1 MDLAYSRTMER
12 HCRSWNEECDKQ
24 MTKYIELELNPNG
37 KAKRLVAVKM
47 GVVDEEIKYDTY
59 LIDIYY
65 SLNGIDYKLVY
76 PTALDIENDWE
87 GLKDFIW
94 YVVDEEI
101 TRKQLDVAKN
111 RVSDLEKEL
120 REMKYEPKES

>member
-1 MDLAYSRTMER
+1 
-12 HCRSWNEECDKQ
+12 